1 LHLAPSALVG
11 RRPVTVYWKTH
22 LQNGATGREILMVL
36 VPCQASKR
44 VLAEGIVDEL
54 QACTAHES

>member
-1 LHLAPSALVG
+1 
-11 RRPVTVYWKTH
+11 
-22 LQNGATGREILMVL
+22 MVL